1 MNKKYIPS
9 ALILYL
15 NYFIHGIGCSILSQQ
30 VVKEMLAAQWGLSDV
45 MAVTSIAAALGL
57 GRLISLPFAG
67 PLSDK
72 LGRRLSV
79 LIGCASYVIFFVGIA
94 FSPNTT
100 VAYVAAVLG
109 GIANSFLDTATYPA
123 VAEIIYK
130 YTGIAT
136 MGIKLFISVA
146 QLLMPFFLGVVAG
159 TSMSYLMLP
168 LVAGIV
174 IAVLGVLAVFAP
186 FPAASESG
194 KSESFL
200 NNLKNAHFSIES
212 VALILIGF
220 TSTATFQLWLNCAQT
235 FGTEVAGIPSESVS
249 MMQTYYSAGTM
260 AALFVTSL
268 LITKFKQVRFLVIY
282 PAISTVMLV
291 LVYMTKT
298 PMICYVGAFVI
309 GYAAAGGVLQMATAV
324 VNDLFPKIKGTIT
337 SLVMIASSLCN
348 YTILTAAAKM
358 TSTQVITMNIV
369 ITVIGVLLA
378 LFVNIRY
385 GTLLKNAEEAAK

>member
-1 MNKKYIPS
+1 MNKKYLPS

-30 VVKEMLAAQWGLSDV
+30 VVKEQLIEQWGLNDV
-45 MAVTSIAAALGL
+45 MIITSIAAALGL

-72 LGRRLSV
+72 LGRRISV
-79 LIGCASYVIFFVGIA
+79 LIGVASYIIFFVGIA
-94 FSPNTT
+94 FSPNMQI
-100 VAYVAAVLG
+100 AYVSAVLG

-123 VAEIIYK
+123 VTEIIHK

-136 MGIKLFISVA
+136 MGIKFFISIA
-146 QLLMPFFLGVVAG
+146 QLLMPFFLGLAAG

-168 LVAGIV
+168 LVSGIA

-186 FPAASESG
+186 FPSESESG
-194 KSESFL
+194 KKESFIQ
-200 NNLKNAHFSIES
+200 NLKNAHFTVES

-235 FGTEVAGIPSESVS
+235 FGKEIAGIPSESVS

-260 AALFVTSL
+260 AALVITSL
-268 LITKFKQVRFLVIY
+268 LITRFKQVRFLVIY
-282 PAISTVMLV
+282 PAISVVMLV
-291 LVYMTKT
+291 LVYIFKT
-298 PMICYVGAFVI
+298 PVICYAGAFVI
-309 GYAAAGGVLQMATAV
+309 GYSAAGGVLQMATAT

-348 YTILTAAAKM
+348 YTILSAAAKM
-358 TSTQVITMNIV
+358 TSTAVILMNIG
-369 ITVIGVLLA
+369 ITAVGVLLA
-378 LFVNIRY
+378 VFVNVRY
-385 GTLLKNAEEAAK
+385 QTLVNKK

>member
-1 MNKKYIPS
+1 MNKKFLPS

-30 VVKEMLAAQWGLSDV
+30 VVKELLAENWGLNDV

-72 LGRRLSV
+72 LGRRISV

-100 VAYVAAVLG
+100 VAYIAAVLG

-136 MGIKLFISVA
+136 MGIKFFISVA
-146 QLLMPFFLGVVAG
+146 QLLMPFFLGLVAG

-168 LVAGIV
+168 LVAGIA
-174 IAVLGVLAVFAP
+174 IAVLGILAIFAP
-186 FPAASESG
+186 LPAASESG

-235 FGTEVAGIPSESVS
+235 FGTQIANIPSENVSV
-249 MMQTYYSAGTM
+249 MQTYYSAGTM
-260 AALFVTSL
+260 VALFVTSA
-268 LITKFKQVRFLVIY
+268 LITKFKQVRFLIIY
-282 PAISTVMLV
+282 PAISLVMLA
-291 LVYMTKT
+291 LVYMIRT

-358 TSTQVITMNIV
+358 TSTDVIVMNIV

-378 LFVNIRY
+378 VFVNARY
-385 GTLLKNAEEAAK
+385 GVLLKNAEEASK

>member
-1 MNKKYIPS
+1 MNKKYLPS

-30 VVKEMLAAQWGLSDV
+30 VVKEMLADQWGMNDA
-45 MAVTSIAAALGL
+45 MKVTAIAAALGL

-72 LGRRLSV
+72 LGRRISV
-79 LIGCASYVIFFVGIA
+79 LIGVASYVIFFVGIA
-94 FSPNTT
+94 FSPNVQ

-123 VAEIIYK
+123 VAEIMYK

-146 QLLMPFFLGVVAG
+146 QLLMPFFLGLVAG
-159 TSMSYLMLP
+159 TSMSYLTLP
-168 LVAGIV
+168 LVAGII
-174 IAVLGVLAVFAP
+174 IAVLGVLAIFAP
-186 FPAASESG
+186 LPAESESG
-194 KSESFL
+194 KSESFIS
-200 NNLKNAHFSIES
+200 NLKNANFSLES

-235 FGTEVAGIPSESVS
+235 FGKEIAGIPSESVS
-249 MMQTYYSAGTM
+249 VMQTYYSAGTLV
-260 AALFVTSL
+260 ALFVTSI

-282 PAISTVMLV
+282 PAIATIMLV
-291 LVYMTKT
+291 YLIKT
-298 PMICYVGAFVI
+298 PAICYIGAFVI
-309 GYAAAGGVLQMATAV
+309 GYAAAGGVLQMATAT
-324 VNDLFPKIKGTIT
+324 VNELFPKIKGTIT

-348 YTILTAAAKM
+348 YTILSAAANM
-358 TSTQVITMNIV
+358 SATGVLVMNIV

-378 LFVNIRY
+378 LLVNARY
-385 GTLLKNAEEAAK
+385 GKLVEKVNTAK

>member
-1 MNKKYIPS
+1 MDKKYIPS
-9 ALILYL
+9 ALVLYL

-30 VVKEMLAAQWGLSDV
+30 VVKEMLASQWGLKDV

-79 LIGCASYVIFFVGIA
+79 IIGCASYVIFLVGIA

-100 VAYVAAVLG
+100 IAYVAAVLG

-123 VAEIIYK
+123 VTEIIYK

-136 MGIKLFISVA
+136 MGIKFFISVA

-159 TSMSYLMLP
+159 
-168 LVAGIV
+168 VCIGI
-174 IAVLGVLAVFAP
+174 LGILAIFAP
-186 FPAASESG
+186 FPATSEAG
-194 KSESFL
+194 KSESFIS
-200 NNLKNAHFSIES
+200 NLKNAHFSVES
-212 VALILIGF
+212 IALILIGF

-235 FGTEVAGIPSESVS
+235 FGTEIAKIPSQNVSV
-249 MMQTYYSAGTM
+249 MQTYYSAGTM
-260 AALFVTSL
+260 VALFVTSA

-282 PAISTVMLV
+282 PAISLVMLA
-291 LVYMTKT
+291 LVYMIKT

-358 TSTQVITMNIV
+358 TSTNVIMMNIV
-369 ITVIGVLLA
+369 ITAIGILLA
-378 LFVNIRY
+378 LFVNVRY
-385 GTLLKNAEEAAK
+385 GVLLKNAEEASKN

>member
-1 MNKKYIPS
+1 MDKKYIPS

-30 VVKEMLAAQWGLSDV
+30 VVKEMLSEQWGLNDV

-100 VAYVAAVLG
+100 IAYIAAVLG

-136 MGIKLFISVA
+136 MGIKFFISVA
-146 QLLMPFFLGVVAG
+146 QLLMPFFLGVAAG

-168 LVAGIV
+168 LVCGIV
-174 IAVLGVLAVFAP
+174 IAVLGILAIFAP
-186 FPAASESG
+186 LPAASESG
-194 KSESFL
+194 KSESFIS
-200 NNLKNAHFSIES
+200 NLKNAHFSIES
-212 VALILIGF
+212 IALILIGF

-235 FGTEVAGIPSESVS
+235 FANDVAGIPSESVS

-260 AALFVTSL
+260 VALVVTSL

-282 PAISTVMLV
+282 PAISAVMLV
-291 LVYMTKT
+291 LVYLIKS

-358 TSTQVITMNIV
+358 TSSQVIIMNIV

-378 LFVNIRY
+378 VFVNARY
-385 GTLLKNAEEAAK
+385 GVLLKNAEESAK

>member
-1 MNKKYIPS
+1 MNKKYLPS

-30 VVKEMLAAQWGLSDV
+30 VVKELLAEQWGVGDV
-45 MAVTSIAAALGL
+45 MTVTAVAAALGL

-72 LGRRLSV
+72 LGRKLSV
-79 LIGCASYVIFFVGIA
+79 LIGVASYVIFFVGIA
-94 FSPNTT
+94 FSPNMT
-100 VAYVAAVLG
+100 VAYIAAVLG

-136 MGIKLFISVA
+136 MGIKFFISIA
-146 QLLMPFFLGVVAG
+146 QLLMPFFLGLVAG
-159 TSMSYLMLP
+159 SSMSYLMLP
-168 LVAGIV
+168 VVAGIA
-174 IAVLGVLAVFAP
+174 IAVLGVLAIFAP
-186 FPAASESG
+186 FPVVEGTG
-194 KSESFL
+194 KSESLL
-200 NNLKNAHFSIES
+200 NNLKNAHFSVES
-212 VALILIGF
+212 IALILIGF

-235 FGTEVAGIPSESVS
+235 FGKEIAGIPSESVS
-249 MMQTYYSAGTM
+249 VMQTYYSAGTM
-260 AALFVTSL
+260 VALVVTSI

-282 PAISTVMLV
+282 PAIATVMLI
-291 LVYMTKT
+291 LVYMIKT

-348 YTILTAAAKM
+348 YTILSAAAKM
-358 TSTQVITMNIV
+358 TATSVIVMNIV

-378 LFVNIRY
+378 LFVNMRY
-385 GTLLKNAEEAAK
+385 GKLLKTTKSE

>member
-1 MNKKYIPS
+1 MDKKYLPS

-30 VVKEMLAAQWGLSDV
+30 VVKEMLSEQWGLNDV

-100 VAYVAAVLG
+100 IAYIAAVLG

-136 MGIKLFISVA
+136 MGIKFFISVA
-146 QLLMPFFLGVVAG
+146 QLLMPFFLGVAAG

-168 LVAGIV
+168 LVCGIV
-174 IAVLGVLAVFAP
+174 IAVLGILAIFAP
-186 FPAASESG
+186 LPAASESG
-194 KSESFL
+194 KSESFIS
-200 NNLKNAHFSIES
+200 NLKNAHFSIES
-212 VALILIGF
+212 IALILIGF

-235 FGTEVAGIPSESVS
+235 FANDVAGIPSESVS

-260 AALFVTSL
+260 VALVVTSL

-282 PAISTVMLV
+282 PAISAVMLV
-291 LVYMTKT
+291 LVYLIKS

-348 YTILTAAAKM
+348 YTILTAAVKM
-358 TSTQVITMNIV
+358 TSSQVIIMNIV

-378 LFVNIRY
+378 VFVNARY
-385 GTLLKNAEEAAK
+385 GVLLKNAEESAK